1 MPGPTQGDRVP
12 EYDADWSCT
21 PLLFRLDI
29 PEQANAW
36 ESFCATYPD
45 VKYDDHL
52 ETQVCELM
60 GILDPP
66 AKLTDA
72 GRLERA
78 LAHIVAQGGA
88 DGYGTWVF
96 YPWLQRA
103 VKVLP
108 ESEFVRVRTNRNLY
122 KITPAEQ
129 EELGKKVIGVI
140 GMSVGKS
147 IARVLTTE
155 RTCGEIRIADF
166 DRLDLSNMNR
176 IQTSLVN
183 LGLPKTTIVAREIA
197 EQDPYIKVK
206 VFPQGVTKETMES
219 FLLEGGKLDLL
230 LDECDSIDVKIQC
243 RLAARKHRIPV
254 IMETNDRGMI
264 DIERFDLEPDR
275 ELFHGLLGGV
285 DPSEVSGLKS
295 SEEKAPYVARILEL
309 PLTSVD
315 LKMSMLEVGSSLESW
330 PQLASEIAEGSG
342 RVVAIVRKSL
352 LDSGAYPSQR
362 LRETVEKETK
372 AHDTSG
378 GEAERV
384 LNVRVHDQ
392 FPYQVDI
399 GKMIE
404 AANSA
409 ASGGNSQP
417 WEIEFTQMGEI
428 SVSRS
433 IDSVE
438 EEFLDVGLEGTI
450 LALSSVVECLVEECS
465 VQGYSTAVELDG
477 GFGQNHRHFGT
488 VRINDQ
494 DLKHSG
500 PSKERRWEVRKT
512 NRRRGKSTGTPNYDA
527 GYKAAS
533 DVFDCLGLANAKLY
547 TPDQFA
553 SIKETLVEL
562 ERLRMINVEAAL
574 DIRRE
579 LVSDPNSPIG
589 ISIDSLHLRQSER
602 LGMSVYLDEKVF
614 KKLSQEPNVSG
625 LKLTES
631 FEEQLSDSLG
641 FVYFSSRSRDIE
653 DLVEVSREVHRAWA
667 ELNFHGVQV
676 QPCSA
681 GFFVAK
687 RFEQQGDASFI
698 SGLEEQFANLD
709 SPFGGVPFFAF
720 RLHMNDL
727 CSFPSKRRG
736 YKVNRLSND
745 D

>member
-12 EYDADWSCT
+12 EYDADWSCK

-29 PEQANAW
+29 PDEAIAW
-36 ESFCATYPD
+36 ELFCATYPD
-45 VKYDDHL
+45 LKYDDHL

-72 GRLERA
+72 GRQERA
-78 LAHIVAQGGA
+78 VAHMAAHGGA
-88 DGYGTWVF
+88 DSYGTWVV

-108 ESEFVRVRTNRNLY
+108 ETEFVRVRTNRNLY
-122 KITPAEQ
+122 KITPSEQ
-129 EELGKKVIGVI
+129 EALGKKAIGVI

-166 DRLDLSNMNR
+166 DRLALSNMNR

-206 VFPQGVTKETMES
+206 VFTQGVTKETMEA

-243 RLAARKHRIPV
+243 RLAAREHCIPV

-295 SEEKAPYVARILEL
+295 SEEKAPYVAQILEL
-309 PLTSVD
+309 PFTSVD

-342 RVVAIVRKSL
+342 RVVEIIRKLL
-352 LDSGAYPSQR
+352 LDSGAYHSQR
-362 LRETVEKETK
+362 LREAIETETK
-372 AHDTSG
+372 AEDSSAG
-378 GEAERV
+378 GAEKA
-384 LNVRVHDQ
+384 LNVRVYDQ
-392 FPYQVDI
+392 FPYQVDFE
-399 GKMIE
+399 KMIE

-417 WEIEFTQMGEI
+417 WEIEFNKLGGI

-433 IDSVE
+433 INSVE

-450 LALSSVVECLVEECS
+450 LALSSVVECLLEECS
-465 VQGYSTAVELDG
+465 VQGYTTDVGFDS
-477 GFGQNHRHFGT
+477 GFGHNHRHFGT
-488 VRINDQ
+488 VYIKGQ
-494 DLKHSG
+494 KLKDSG
-500 PSKERRWEVRKT
+500 LSKERQWEVRKT
-512 NRRRGKSTGTPNYDA
+512 NRRRGMSTGTQNHDA
-527 GYKAAS
+527 SFKAVR
-533 DVFDCLGLANAKLY
+533 DVFDCLSLENAKLY

-553 SIKETLVEL
+553 PIKEALVEL
-562 ERLRMINVEAAL
+562 ERLRMINEKAAS

-579 LVSDPNSPIG
+579 LVGDPNSPVG
-589 ISIDSLHLRQSER
+589 ISVDSLHLRQSER

-614 KKLSQEPNVSG
+614 KKLSREPNVSG
-625 LKLTES
+625 RKLTDS

-641 FVYFSSRSRDIE
+641 FIYFSSRSRDFE
-653 DLVEVSREVHRAWA
+653 DLVDVSREVHRAWA
-667 ELNFHGVQV
+667 GLNFHGVQV

-698 SGLEEQFANLD
+698 RGLKKQFANLD
-709 SPFGGVPFFAF
+709 SPLGGEPFFAF

>member
-12 EYDADWSCT
+12 EYDVDWSCT

-285 DPSEVSGLKS
+285 DLNGFDGIVNTRDKVRFVDRVIGLEEAS
-295 SEEKAPYVARILEL
+295 SRLKAG
-309 PLTSVD
+309 
-315 LKMSMLEVGSSLESW
+315 MLEIDQSTESW
-330 PQLASEIAEGSG
+330 PQLSSEVAHGAGVCTFYSRVLLLDRDHRSGRFLHEFDTSEKLDFATDVQDRMSWEDILKVKLGLKRMTMDRVLHAEAPNLEERVELLTELVWHSPSAGNLKPWLINTERRDDGLWIELKKHSVKSNTDLHGRVAAISFGCVVQAFFSLCQALGVGYDAKEISPEVVMVVATSTKDDIDLRWVELFTQRATIRKHESDTNPLKNAEIDRLAAYSGRAEVRLIREKEQLIKVGAIVGDAERSRILDKESRQDLFGLELNAGDPSEHGLFTKGLYLDEIARDE
-342 RVVAIVRKSL
+342 
-352 LDSGAYPSQR
+352 LDSVALKLFRDEKVGALLQE
-362 LRETVEKETK
+362 LQLAEGVKEI
-372 AHDTSG
+372 A
-378 GEAERV
+378 
-384 LNVRVHDQ
+384 
-392 FPYQVDI
+392 
-399 GKMIE
+399 
-404 AANSA
+404 
-409 ASGGNSQP
+409 
-417 WEIEFTQMGEI
+417 
-428 SVSRS
+428 
-433 IDSVE
+433 
-438 EEFLDVGLEGTI
+438 
-450 LALSSVVECLVEECS
+450 
-465 VQGYSTAVELDG
+465 
-477 GFGQNHRHFGT
+477 
-488 VRINDQ
+488 Q
-494 DLKHSG
+494 DL
-500 PSKERRWEVRKT
+500 
-512 NRRRGKSTGTPNYDA
+512 
-527 GYKAAS
+527 
-533 DVFDCLGLANAKLY
+533 
-547 TPDQFA
+547 
-553 SIKETLVEL
+553 I
-562 ERLRMINVEAAL
+562 
-574 DIRRE
+574 
-579 LVSDPNSPIG
+579 PNSPAFGLLAIRCG
-589 ISIDSLHLRQSER
+589 LSLADFFDAGKEVFRFWMFAQELGLSLHPMCSVPYSYYNNVEGARDLELKQLPQVSMSAFLRA
-602 LGMSVYLDEKVF
+602 F
-614 KKLSQEPNVSG
+614 
-625 LKLTES
+625 
-631 FEEQLSDSLG
+631 SLEA
-641 FVYFSSRSRDIE
+641 E
-653 DLVEVSREVHRAWA
+653 DVL
-667 ELNFHGVQV
+667 
-676 QPCSA
+676 
-681 GFFVAK
+681 
-687 RFEQQGDASFI
+687 
-698 SGLEEQFANLD
+698 
-709 SPFGGVPFFAF
+709 VPFSF
-720 RLHMNDL
+720 R
-727 CSFPSKRRG
+727 
-736 YKVNRLSND
+736 VLS
-745 D
+745 